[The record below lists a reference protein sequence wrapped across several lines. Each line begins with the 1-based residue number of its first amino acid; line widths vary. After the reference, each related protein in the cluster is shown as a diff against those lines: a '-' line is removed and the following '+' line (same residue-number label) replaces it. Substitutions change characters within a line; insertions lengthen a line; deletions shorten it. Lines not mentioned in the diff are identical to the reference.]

1 MAAALQ
7 AGVCVAWY
15 RSTGALSATGIVMAN
30 MASMGARVAYAVCV
44 IARRP
49 PGARA
54 LACALPSPLVCA
66 SLALAVV
73 VTGASGRALLGD
85 VHALAGASGAGVGA
99 HAAHVGVGMGALA
112 CVGAAAARSHYRE
125 LRDKLRAVGGVGPV
139 KAKAA

>member
-73 VTGASGRALLGD
+73 VTGA
-85 VHALAGASGAGVGA
+85 
-99 HAAHVGVGMGALA
+99 
-112 CVGAAAARSHYRE
+112 
-125 LRDKLRAVGGVGPV
+125 
-139 KAKAA
+139 

>member
-15 RSTGALSATGIVMAN
+15 RSTGALSATGIVVAN

-44 IARRP
+44 IARRQ

-54 LACALPSPLVCA
+54 LARALPSPLVCA

-73 VTGASGRALLGD
+73 VTGASRRALLGD
-85 VHALAGASGAGVGA
+85 VRALAGASGAGVGA
-99 HAAHVGVGMGALA
+99 HAAHVGVGVGALA

-125 LRDKLRAVGGVGPV
+125 LRDKLRAVGSVGPV